1 MGSDGG
7 FRAASLLAQSLQV
20 LLVLCIVAQTI
31 ALAVSADST
40 AAFAEDDM
48 HFASLFSGTSL

>member
-7 FRAASLLAQSLQV
+7 FRAVSLLAQSLQV

-40 AAFAEDDM
+40 VAFAEYDM
-48 HFASLFSGTSL
+48 HFASLLSGTSL

>member
-7 FRAASLLAQSLQV
+7 FRAASLLAQSLQLLIV
-20 LLVLCIVAQTI
+20 LGIVAQTI

-40 AAFAEDDM
+40 VAFAEDDM
-48 HFASLFSGTSL
+48 HFASLLSGMSL

>member
-1 MGSDGG
+1 MGLDGG
-7 FRAASLLAQSLQV
+7 FRAASLLAQNLQV
-20 LLVLCIVAQTI
+20 LLVLCIVAQTV

-48 HFASLFSGTSL
+48 HFASLLSGTSL